1 MKVLIWLGCLIL
13 AAIVRVFIDY
23 TMDALGY
30 IPGGLV
36 AGLLAMAQFSA
47 VWYSGCKGVSD
58 NDL

>member
-1 MKVLIWLGCLIL
+1 MLIWLGCLIP
-13 AAIVRVFIDY
+13 IVRVFIDY